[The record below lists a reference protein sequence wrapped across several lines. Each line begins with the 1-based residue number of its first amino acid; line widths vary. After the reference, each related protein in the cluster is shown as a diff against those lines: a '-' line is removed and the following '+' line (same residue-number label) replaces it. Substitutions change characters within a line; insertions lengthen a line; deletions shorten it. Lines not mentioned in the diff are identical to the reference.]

1 MELRR
6 KFQVMSIVLMALAA
20 SVASI
25 TTYAFFPRVEE
36 RVVVVPKIEY
46 VNQTR
51 VVEVP
56 KIIYVNRTIVVEVP
70 KLIYVNQT
78 IINQTTIV
86 IYNQSVIYN
95 QTTIL
100 QSFITSVQVNQTHHV
115 YEVWV
120 GDRRFEVCFN
130 LTSATIDS
138 TLLWLSLTAEPGG
151 NLTCTFY
158 LAIRG
163 KPNAIYDWGVS
174 AISYGCIYDENWKPV
189 GGTMMIKLILTE
201 LTADSE
207 GLCVLELP
215 LPLVRAIKENGQLRY
230 YVYGG
235 YNITANIYGPY

>member
-1 MELRR
+1 MFSRVRVMEFRR
-6 KFQVMSIVLMALAA
+6 KFQVISILLMALAA

-46 VNQTR
+46 VNQTKI
-51 VVEVP
+51 VE
-56 KIIYVNRTIVVEVP
+56 VNRTIV
-70 KLIYVNQT
+70 IF
-78 IINQTTIV
+78 
-86 IYNQSVIYN
+86 N

-120 GDRRFEVCFN
+120 GDRQFEVCFN

-163 KPNAIYDWGVS
+163 KPNAVYDWGVS
-174 AISYGCIYDENWKPV
+174 AISYGRIYDENWKPV
-189 GGTMMIKLILTE
+189 GGTMMIKFILTE

-235 YNITANIYGPY
+235 YNITANLYGPY

>member
-1 MELRR
+1 MFSGVRVMEFRR
-6 KFQVMSIVLMALAA
+6 KFQVIIIIVLMALAA

-36 RVVVVPKIEY
+36 RVVVV
-46 VNQTR
+46 
-51 VVEVP
+51 
-56 KIIYVNRTIVVEVP
+56 EVP

-78 IINQTTIV
+78 IVNQTTI
-86 IYNQSVIYN
+86 VIYN

-120 GDRRFEVCFN
+120 GDRQFEVCFN
-130 LTSATIDS
+130 LTSAIINS
-138 TLLWLSLTAEPGG
+138 TLLWLSLTAESGG

-163 KPNAIYDWGVS
+163 KPNAVYDWGVS
-174 AISYGCIYDENWKPV
+174 AISYGRIYDENWKPV
-189 GGTMMIKLILTE
+189 GGTMMIKFILTE
-201 LTADSE
+201 LTADSR